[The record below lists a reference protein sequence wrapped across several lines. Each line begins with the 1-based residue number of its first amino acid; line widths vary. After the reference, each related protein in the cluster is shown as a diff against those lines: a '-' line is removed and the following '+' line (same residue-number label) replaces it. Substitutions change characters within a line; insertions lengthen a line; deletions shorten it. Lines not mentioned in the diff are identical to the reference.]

1 MSASN
6 AGGGKSA
13 PGIDANRS
21 GVFRAPASLNSVREL
36 AKKAVLAWL
45 ELSLDA
51 VSNKLQ
57 FLDACARQLKLPVH
71 FGGNWDAL
79 ADCLRDLPPAQSAG
93 FVLQVS
99 GAAPGQDLNL
109 GNKKGGHVGGARLF
123 VDRTGSIRS
132 SSCRRSSARS

>member
-6 AGGGKSA
+6 AGGGKAA

-79 ADCLRDLPPAQSAG
+79 ADCLEVAVDVQRWQNGSRHLPIESPSGLAAL
-93 FVLQVS
+93 VLGVVEEV
-99 GAAPGQDLNL
+99 A
-109 GNKKGGHVGGARLF
+109 
-123 VDRTGSIRS
+123 
-132 SSCRRSSARS
+132 